1 MAVLNSLQKDF
12 VTIDDE
18 FTLDKMFT
26 VYIKKYIY
34 REHSTNKKDMTKK
47 R

>member
-1 MAVLNSLQKDF
+1 MDVLKKRF